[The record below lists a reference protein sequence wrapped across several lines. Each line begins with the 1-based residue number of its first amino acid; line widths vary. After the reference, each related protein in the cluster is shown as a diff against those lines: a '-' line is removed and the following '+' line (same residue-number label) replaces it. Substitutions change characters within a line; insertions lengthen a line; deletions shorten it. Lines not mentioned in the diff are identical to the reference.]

1 MYNLF
6 FAILF
11 LFFSFL
17 LSASEMSFVSSNKIF
32 LKIKSKKNRMYLNLL
47 YFLNKPQNYLY
58 TILISNNLSN
68 ILITTFMERFF
79 VEKNLNFSP
88 LVSTLYISILIMIF
102 GEVVPKYLVSEKS
115 EFYSLIFFY
124 PVKILYFL
132 LYPLIKIISK
142 INQIFIIKE
151 QKGLNKLILESE
163 NIKELLMKNLDFD
176 ENTGIEEDIVKGIF
190 KIKDM
195 RVKDISVKRK
205 EVLMVSDDIKEEEF
219 KKILTGSKKIYSK
232 IPVYKD
238 SIDNIIGVLN
248 IFDLLK
254 TKEFEIKKIL
264 KKPLFVN
271 ESISIGSVLDEMN
284 SVGENFAIVIDEYG
298 GFEGIITK
306 EDIIEVIF
314 GDIEDEHD
322 KIDEQENIL
331 GIENGYISIDD
342 FCEKYNVKIKSKN
355 FTTLSGYIVYTLKRF
370 PEKNDIVIV
379 DNKIKIIVLEVKNM
393 VVKKVKIEEIKK

>member
-6 FAILF
+6 FAFLF
-11 LFFSFL
+11 LFISFS

-32 LKIKSKKNRMYLNLL
+32 LKIKSKKNRMYLKLL
-47 YFLNKPQNYLY
+47 NFLNKPQNYLY
-58 TILISNNLSN
+58 TILISNNLAN

-79 VEKNLNFSP
+79 IEKNLIFSP
-88 LVSTLYISILIMIF
+88 LVSTLYISLLIMVV
-102 GEVVPKYLVSEKS
+102 GEIIPKYIVYEKS

-132 LYPLIKIISK
+132 LYPLIKVIYK

-151 QKGLNKLILESE
+151 QKGLSKVILESE
-163 NIKELLMKNLDFD
+163 NIRELLLKNLDFD
-176 ENTGIEEDIVKGIF
+176 EGTGIEEDILKGIF
-190 KIKDM
+190 KVKDM
-195 RVKDISVKRK
+195 KVKDISVKRK
-205 EVLMVSDDIKEEEF
+205 EVLMVSDNIKEEEF
-219 KKILTGSKKIYSK
+219 KKILIGSKKIYSK

-238 SIDNIIGVLN
+238 SIDNIVGILN

-254 TKEFEIKKIL
+254 TKEFEIKKVL

-271 ESISIGSVLDEMN
+271 ESVSIGSVLNEMN
-284 SVGENFAIVIDEYG
+284 SVSENFAIVIDEYG
-298 GFEGIITK
+298 GFEGIVTK

-322 KIDEQENIL
+322 TIEEQENLL
-331 GIENGYISIDD
+331 GIENGDVSIDD

-355 FTTLSGYIVYTLKRF
+355 FVTLSGYIVYTLKRF

>member
-6 FAILF
+6 FAFIF
-11 LFFSFL
+11 LMFSFS

-32 LKIKSKKNRMYLNLL
+32 LKIKSKKNKTYLKLL
-47 YFLNKPQNYLY
+47 NFLNKPQNYLY
-58 TILISNNLSN
+58 TILISNNFCN
-68 ILITTFMERFF
+68 ILVTIFMEKFF
-79 VEKNLNFSP
+79 VEKNLIFSP
-88 LVSTLYISILIMIF
+88 LVSTLYISLLIMVL
-102 GEVVPKYLVSEKS
+102 GEVLPKYLVSEKS
-115 EFYSLIFFY
+115 EFYSIIFFY
-124 PVKILYFL
+124 PVKNLYFL
-132 LYPLIKIISK
+132 LYPLIKLISK
-142 INQIFIIKE
+142 VNQILIVKE
-151 QKGLNKLILESE
+151 QKGLSKVILESE
-163 NIKELLMKNLDFD
+163 NIRELLLKNLDFD

-205 EVLMVSDDIKEEEF
+205 EVLMVSDEVKEEEF
-219 KKILTGSKKIYSK
+219 KKILGSSKKIYSK

-254 TKEFEIKKIL
+254 TKEFEIKKVL
-264 KKPLFVN
+264 KKPLFVS
-271 ESISIGSVLDEMN
+271 ESVSIGSVLNEMN

-298 GFEGIITK
+298 GFEGIVTK

-322 KIDEQENIL
+322 ITEERENLL
-331 GIENGYISIDD
+331 GIENGDISIDD
-342 FCEKYNVKIKSKN
+342 FCERYNVNIKNKN
-355 FTTLSGYIVYTLKRF
+355 FATLSGFIVYTLKRF
-370 PEKNDIVIV
+370 PEKNDVVIV

-393 VVKKVKIEEIKK
+393 VVKKVKIEEFKK

>member
-205 EVLMVSDDIKEEEF
+205 EVLMISDDIKEEEF

-322 KIDEQENIL
+322 KIDEQENII

-355 FTTLSGYIVYTLKRF
+355 FVTLSGYIVYTLKRF

>member
-205 EVLMVSDDIKEEEF
+205 EVLMISDDIKEEEF

-284 SVGENFAIVIDEYG
+284 SVSENFAIVIDEYG

-322 KIDEQENIL
+322 KIDEQENII

-355 FTTLSGYIVYTLKRF
+355 FVTLSGYIVYTLKRF